1 KPLTIAPKHNSNE
14 DFAIKVTAQ
23 AVDKLG
29 NITVTGDE
37 SNALNINVRVKG
49 VADDAEISDVSG
61 DEVNNV
67 PRKEYAEAELDD
79 GTASINLSELATIE
93 LHDDDGSEKLTVR
106 ITDLPEGFSVSKG
119 ELLTANETG
128 EGRVWLL
135 TEEQYNSAV
144 IDAPHNFS

>member
-1 KPLTIAPKHNSNE
+1 
-14 DFAIKVTAQ
+14 
-23 AVDKLG
+23 
-29 NITVTGDE
+29 
-37 SNALNINVRVKG
+37 
-49 VADDAEISDVSG
+49 G

-144 IDAPHNFS
+144 IDAPHNFSGDVTYTIQPVTTENDGDSNTMDPID